1 MIALPVA
8 FLIGCASEPTP
19 DMLPGGQPTFDS
31 YAIQAKAY
39 VAERRHFVTDDHV
52 AEIEGNSPFE
62 IQPKNPNGQ
71 AVLMIH
77 GLGDSPWTFTDIGK
91 SLADQ
96 GYLVRGILSSSD
108 ASSRTRYASCGHDRR
123 DLRRM
128 DKSR

>member
-1 MIALPVA
+1 MSCLSIRNSNYIHDELQAVMIALPVA

-31 YAIQAKAY
+31 YAIQAEAY

-77 GLGDSPWTFTDIGK
+77 GLGDSPWTFTDIGN
-91 SLADQ
+91 LWP
-96 GYLVRGILSSSD
+96 I
-108 ASSRTRYASCGHDRR
+108 R
-123 DLRRM
+123 DT
-128 DKSR
+128 

>member
-71 AVLMIH
+71 ASEIP
-77 GLGDSPWTFTDIGK
+77 LGRLPISENLWPI
-91 SLADQ
+91 
-96 GYLVRGILSSSD
+96 
-108 ASSRTRYASCGHDRR
+108 R
-123 DLRRM
+123 DT
-128 DKSR
+128 

>member
-1 MIALPVA
+1 MNFKPLMIALPVA

-52 AEIEGNSPFE
+52 PEIEGNSPFE

-77 GLGDSPWTFTDIGK
+77 ASEIPLGRYRYRKIFGRS
-91 SLADQ
+91 
-96 GYLVRGILSSSD
+96 GILSSSD

>member
-1 MIALPVA
+1 MNFKPLMIALPVA

-52 AEIEGNSPFE
+52 PEIEGNSPFE

-77 GLGDSPWTFTDIGK
+77 GLGDSPWTCLLYT
-91 SLADQ
+91 SP
-96 GYLVRGILSSSD
+96 SP
-108 ASSRTRYASCGHDRR
+108 R
-123 DLRRM
+123 D
-128 DKSR
+128 